1 MVKHKIMENLPDP
14 SQPLTNARHEG
25 YAQLMAKGQS
35 SVGGAYRIIYGLPET
50 TKETTLAQSANRVH
64 TRPAVQA
71 RIAWLKSQ
79 VTADWVFSVG
89 EARRLVLE
97 DARDVLLGDPSDLIT
112 YRRLNC
118 RHCHGMNHAYR
129 WRDEAEFWA
138 ALAAASDAQNAW
150 DDAAPD
156 RRPRKRPELPTDEG
170 GYGFRELAP
179 PYPACPKCEGEG
191 IPEAR
196 VADIRTLS
204 GPSRRLYAGLEVK
217 KDGAI
222 KVVMRDKEAARTLLA
237 RYAGVLVDKV
247 QHSGVVAL
255 APLQL
260 TEDEKAAIRLALEKD
275 I

>member
-1 MVKHKIMENLPDP
+1 
-14 SQPLTNARHEG
+14 
-25 YAQLMAKGQS
+25 MAKGTET
-35 SVGGAYRIIYGLPET
+35 VGGAYRIIYKVRPDARDT
-50 TKETTLAQSANRVH
+50 TVAQHVNRLH
-64 TRPAVQA
+64 MRSDVQA
-71 RIAWLKSQ
+71 RIAWLKEQ
-79 VTADWVFSVG
+79 VVADWVFSVG

-129 WRDEAEFWA
+129 WRDEVEFWA
-138 ALAAASDAQNAW
+138 ALGAASDAQNAW
-150 DDAAPD
+150 DDAPPD
-156 RRPRKRPELPTDEG
+156 KRPRKRPELPTDEG

-179 PYPACPKCEGEG
+179 PDPACPKCEGEG

-196 VADIRTLS
+196 VADIRTIS

-260 TEDEKAAIRLALEKD
+260 TETEKAAIRLALEKD